1 MIATATPTRT
11 CHNVYAWRHLYFIQ
25 VAQKSVHHSMFVL
38 HVVHFHI
45 VWIHFVIGTRQ
56 HVVPGINLL
65 WKLQA
70 KSQSLMIFVKTG
82 LAQWKKGSCR
92 TAWNSCSHGQPNQQA
107 WLDLIGL
114 FQSGETFVHEV
125 QSGQWPLQGSAI
137 LRCSPILYLF
147 SDVRAQYLA
156 HIFNIYMA
164 KVSILGVATRWA
176 ICQMAKVLPVPLSHI
191 LHAQIPTIQAQSAED
206 RSKSTLCE
214 VRNEKTCVVLN
225 CVVLRELYRE
235 AGQCMSEVFSEEFQR
250 SLRRKKHTAATSLRT
265 GYGRWQSLYLPLTSW
280 HALKERA
287 SQGSPVL
294 LNALNR
300 LSLSMFA

>member
-114 FQSGETFVHEV
+114 FQSGESFVHWSSV
-125 QSGQWPLQGSAI
+125 RSMTIARLSNSALFPYI
-137 LRCSPILYLF
+137 LPVFWCSSSVFSTHIYIILY
-147 SDVRAQYLA
+147 
-156 HIFNIYMA
+156 NIYMA

-191 LHAQIPTIQAQSAED
+191 LHAQIPTIKAQSAED

-235 AGQCMSEVFSEEFQR
+235 AGQCMSEVFSEESQR
-250 SLRRKKHTAATSLRT
+250 SLRRKKTQQLHRCELVMEGGKVSTYHWHR
-265 GYGRWQSLYLPLTSW
+265 GMPLKKGHHKDRPFYSTLW
-280 HALKERA
+280 I
-287 SQGSPVL
+287 G
-294 LNALNR
+294 
-300 LSLSMFA
+300 